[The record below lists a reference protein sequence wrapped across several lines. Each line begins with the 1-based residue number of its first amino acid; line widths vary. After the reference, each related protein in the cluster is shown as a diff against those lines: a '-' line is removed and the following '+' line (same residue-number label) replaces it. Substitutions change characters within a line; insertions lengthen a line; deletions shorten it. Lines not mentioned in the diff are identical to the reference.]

1 MAKQKLHAA
10 ITDESQSALRRYQM
24 LAVGNRRVRDLL
36 KYELVVTLTSWLP
49 GALGYWLRKKCYP
62 LLLGSCGRNPVFG
75 QHVTIR
81 HGYKIRLG
89 DNVVVDDHVVLDAKG
104 EDNEGITIGDN
115 VIIGRYSVLS
125 CKDGSICIGNN
136 TTFGVACVIH
146 SVGASRVVIGN
157 DCPIAAYCYLIGG
170 GNYRY
175 DRGDVPIMHQGA
187 YSKGGIVIE
196 DNVWIGAQVVVL
208 DGVTIGSGSVV
219 AAGAAVY
226 RNVPRM
232 SIVGGVPAKV
242 VRRRV

>member
-1 MAKQKLHAA
+1 MAKQKLHDA
-10 ITDESQSALRRYQM
+10 ITDRSQSALRRYQM
-24 LAVGNRRVRDLL
+24 LAVGSRSLKDLL
-36 KYELVVTLTSWLP
+36 TYELIITLTSWLP
-49 GALGYWLRKKCYP
+49 GALGYWLRKKSYP
-62 LLLGSCGRNPVFG
+62 LLLGSCGKNPVFG

-81 HGYKIRLG
+81 HGRKIRLG
-89 DNVVVDDHVVLDAKG
+89 NNVVVDDYAVLDAKG
-104 EDNEGITIGDN
+104 EGNEGITIGDN

-125 CKDGSICIGNN
+125 CKDGSIRIGDN
-136 TTFGVACVIH
+136 TTLGVACVIH
-146 SVGASRVVIGN
+146 SVGRSSVVIGN

-175 DRGDVPIMHQGA
+175 DRLDVPIMQQGA

-196 DNVWIGAQVVVL
+196 DNVWIGAQVVIL
-208 DGVTIGSGSVV
+208 DGVTVGRGSVV

-226 RNVPRM
+226 RNVPKM